1 MKRKKTLLTTCLVLL
16 IISIVV
22 FGASCIALADTTA
35 VNNTTANTTTTD
47 NGSILNTSGLNGTM
61 TNSLQSLINI
71 ANSQAITPNISEA
84 WQSLSGLTGIISF
97 ILGILVIG
105 ILIIF
110 VIGFVLDILFIL
122 LKQFGWVTTE
132 DTSGGFMH
140 KMASRV
146 GEVKGVGDYLK
157 KHIVQDL
164 ILFALATMFISG
176 QTLVVLVK
184 LINIFSFVLN
194 ELLKAL

>member
-1 MKRKKTLLTTCLVLL
+1 VKSKKLLLSTCFISL
-16 IISIVV
+16 IV
-22 FGASCIALADTTA
+22 FIAMFGLSGIALADNTA
-35 VNNTTANTTTTD
+35 VNNTTVNTD
-47 NGSILNTSGLNGTM
+47 NGSILNTNGLNGVM
-61 TNSLQSLINI
+61 TNSLNSLINI
-71 ANSQAITPNISEA
+71 VNSQALTPNIVEA
-84 WQSLSGLTGIISF
+84 WNSLSGLTGIISF
-97 ILGILVIG
+97 ILGVLVVG

-122 LKQFGWVTTE
+122 LKQFGWVTVE
-132 DTSGGFMH
+132 DTSRGFMH

-146 GEVKGVGDYLK
+146 GDTKGVGDYLK

-176 QTLVVLVK
+176 QTLVILIK
-184 LINIFSFVLN
+184 LINIFSFILN

>member
-1 MKRKKTLLTTCLVLL
+1 M
-16 IISIVV
+16 
-22 FGASCIALADTTA
+22 FGLSGIALADNTV
-35 VNNTTANTTTTD
+35 VNNTTVNTGS
-47 NGSILNTSGLNGTM
+47 GSILNTNGLNGVM
-61 TNSLQSLINI
+61 TNSLNSLINI
-71 ANSQAITPNISEA
+71 VNSQALTPNIVEA
-84 WQSLSGLTGIISF
+84 WNSLSGLTGIISF
-97 ILGILVIG
+97 ILGVLVVG

-122 LKQFGWVTTE
+122 LKQFGWVTVE
-132 DTSGGFMH
+132 DTSRGFMH

-146 GEVKGVGDYLK
+146 GDTKGVGDYLK

-176 QTLVVLVK
+176 QTLVILIK
-184 LINIFSFVLN
+184 LINIFSFILN

>member
-1 MKRKKTLLTTCLVLL
+1 MKSKKLLLTTCLISL
-16 IISIVV
+16 IV
-22 FGASCIALADTTA
+22 FIAMFGLSGIALADNTV
-35 VNNTTANTTTTD
+35 VNNTTVNTGS
-47 NGSILNTSGLNGTM
+47 GSILNTNGLNGVM
-61 TNSLQSLINI
+61 TNSLNSLINI
-71 ANSQAITPNISEA
+71 VNSQALTPNIVEA
-84 WQSLSGLTGIISF
+84 WNSLSGLTGIISF
-97 ILGILVIG
+97 ILGVLVVG

-122 LKQFGWVTTE
+122 LKQFGWVTVE
-132 DTSGGFMH
+132 DTSRGFMH

-146 GEVKGVGDYLK
+146 GDTKGVGDYLK

-176 QTLVVLVK
+176 QTLVILIK
-184 LINIFSFVLN
+184 LINIFSFILN